1 MDIAAGQ
8 GLIYPLLATDDVH
21 YYDGTDTTCSYI
33 MLACAPDAT
42 DTELLQAIREKRFY
56 ATQGPEVHLDI
67 VRDEAVARCSP
78 AARIT
83 LFTNRVWGRGH
94 SVRGENLTEHRAKLD
109 PTETFIRAEVTDAN
123 GKMAWSNTIR
133 LK

>member
-1 MDIAAGQ
+1 M
-8 GLIYPLLATDDVH
+8 
-21 YYDGTDTTCSYI
+21 
-33 MLACAPDAT
+33 
-42 DTELLQAIREKRFY
+42 
-56 ATQGPEVHLDI
+56 
-67 VRDEAVARCSP
+67 RCSP

-83 LFTNRVWGRGH
+83 LFTNRVWGRCH

-123 GKMAWSNTIR
+123 GKMAWSNTIS